1 MSKPRRPKGPRPDWA
16 PKPAL
21 NADGPAL
28 RAVPPPTDTAI
39 PDVAVAKA
47 TEAVAA
53 SEPDG
58 AAPEAPAEVSVPVAA
73 RVPPV
78 TIPPVT
84 IPPVTAPSAAPVARD
99 DAAEHVTA
107 TRVAAT
113 SRAGFTPNHRDGTGI
128 GSTIARY
135 MRGESEAALAH
146 LRALSQAGSP
156 TELMRLQMGEVQ
168 RVADA
173 SLTCWSDVIRKAS
186 RLVAFR

>member
-47 TEAVAA
+47 TETVAA

-73 RVPPV
+73 LV
-78 TIPPVT
+78 PPVT

-99 DAAEHVTA
+99 EAAEHLTA
-107 TRVAAT
+107 TSLAAT

-168 RVADA
+168 RAADA

>member
-1 MSKPRRPKGPRPDWA
+1 MGKLRRPKGPRPDWA

-21 NADGPAL
+21 NADGPTL

-53 SEPDG
+53 SKPDD

-73 RVPPV
+73 LVPPV
-78 TIPPVT
+78 TISH
-84 IPPVTAPSAAPVARD
+84 VTAPSAAPVAQD
-99 DAAEHVTA
+99 EAAEH
-107 TRVAAT
+107 VAAT

-135 MRGESEAALAH
+135 MHGESEAALAH

-168 RVADA
+168 RAADA
-173 SLTCWSDVIRKAS
+173 SLTCWSDVIRQAS